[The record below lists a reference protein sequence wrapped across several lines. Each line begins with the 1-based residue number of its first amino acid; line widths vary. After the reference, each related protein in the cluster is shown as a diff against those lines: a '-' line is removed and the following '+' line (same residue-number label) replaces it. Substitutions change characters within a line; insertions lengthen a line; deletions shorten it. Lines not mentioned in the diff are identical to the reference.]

1 VDRESMIRIEEY
13 RRKEAGP
20 LEGTLID
27 EFVDGAMDRSTFI
40 RRASVLGLSMGTI
53 GAALKAFG
61 HPGLAQASTGA
72 VAAGG
77 RLRLG
82 VVPPPVT
89 GLDPHTYKDT
99 GGLVTGG
106 IAGEFLT
113 RATQS
118 LTLLPEL
125 ATSWKPNANATIW
138 TFKLRPNVKFQ
149 SG

>member
-1 VDRESMIRIEEY
+1 VDRESMLRIEEF

-27 EFVDGAMDRSTFI
+27 EFVDGGMDRSTFI
-40 RRASVLGLSMGTI
+40 RRASVLGLSMTTI

-61 HPGLAQASTGA
+61 HAPLAQAATGA
-72 VAAGG
+72 VLAGG
-77 RLRLG
+77 RLRIG

-113 RATQS
+113 RATSSPVS
-118 LTLLPEL
+118 LY
-125 ATSWKPNANATIW
+125 TSDAADE
-138 TFKLRPNVKFQ
+138 
-149 SG
+149 